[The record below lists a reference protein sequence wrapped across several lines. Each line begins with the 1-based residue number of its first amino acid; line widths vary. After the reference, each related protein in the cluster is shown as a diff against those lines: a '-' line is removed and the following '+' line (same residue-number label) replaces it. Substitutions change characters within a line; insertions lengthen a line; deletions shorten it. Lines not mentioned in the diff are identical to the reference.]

1 MRHKLKVGTRDSA
14 LARAQTRLVVD
25 RIRRRY
31 PGWELEVVPLKT
43 SGDLIL
49 DRPLDEIGGKGL
61 FIKEIEAALFK
72 GEIDLAVHSL
82 KDFPAQ
88 SVAGLKLAA
97 FSEREDPRD
106 VLISRHQERL
116 ADLPAGAVVGT
127 SSVRRAMQ
135 LLQKRPDL
143 KVAPLRGNVLT
154 RLDKLAA
161 GRYEAII
168 LAAAGLKRLG
178 RSGQITQYFE
188 VDEFIPAIG
197 QGIMVVQTRAD
208 TDCEYLWQSG
218 VHCEEAAVC
227 ARAERAYML
236 KLDGGCNTPI
246 AAYAQCDGAQ
256 LTVTGLWADLQTNQ
270 LYRATV
276 AGRSKQ
282 PEQLG
287 VALAGR
293 ITAQLRGV
301 K

>member
-14 LARAQTRLVVD
+14 LALAQTRLVVD

-31 PGWELEVVPLKT
+31 PDWELEVVPLKT

-49 DRPLDEIGGKGL
+49 DRSLDEIGGKGL

-97 FSEREDPRD
+97 FSAREDPRD

-116 ADLPAGAVVGT
+116 ADLPVGAVVGT

-143 KVAPLRGNVLT
+143 KVVPLRGNVLT

-161 GRYEAII
+161 GRYDAII

-178 RSGQITQYFE
+178 RSEQITQYFE
-188 VDEFIPAIG
+188 VDELIPAIG
-197 QGIMVVQTRAD
+197 QGIMAVQTRAD
-208 TDCEYLWQSG
+208 ADCEYLWQSG

-236 KLDGGCNTPI
+236 KLDGGCTTPI
-246 AAYAQCDGAQ
+246 AAYAQCDGVQ
-256 LTVTGLWADLQTNQ
+256 MTVTGLWANPETNQ

-276 AGRSKQ
+276 VGRSEH

-287 VALAGR
+287 VELAGR